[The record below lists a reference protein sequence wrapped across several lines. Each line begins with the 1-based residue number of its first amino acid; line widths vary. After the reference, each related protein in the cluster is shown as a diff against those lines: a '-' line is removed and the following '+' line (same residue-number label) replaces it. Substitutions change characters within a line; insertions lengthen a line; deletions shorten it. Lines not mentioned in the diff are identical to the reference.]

1 MGYRGHQAL
10 PSFLQ
15 EKLGRASF
23 FMRLD
28 FKVGC
33 EYNTDVK
40 INRPPWAVFKT
51 KQNNYEFY
59 RKNKTIF

>member
-1 MGYRGHQAL
+1 MCPALLAL

-23 FMRLD
+23 FTGLD

-40 INRPPWAVFKT
+40 INRPPRAVLKT
-51 KQNNYEFY
+51 KQNNYEYY
-59 RKNKTIF
+59 RKNQTVF